1 MFTMFTV
8 HRLVARLL
16 VSVGDETGDVP
27 GWVLITAMTV
37 SLVLLVWGVASSALR
52 GILDRFLNDL
62 SFGA

>member
-1 MFTMFTV
+1 MFTI

-16 VSVGDETGDVP
+16 VGLSDEAGDVP

-37 SLVLLVWGVASSALR
+37 SLVLLVWGVTSSALR

-62 SFGA
+62 SFGG

>member
-1 MFTMFTV
+1 MSMI

-16 VSVGDETGDVP
+16 VRLGDESGDVP

-37 SLVLLVWGVASSALR
+37 ALVPVVWGVTSSALR

-62 SFGA
+62 SFGG

>member
-1 MFTMFTV
+1 MSMI

-16 VSVGDETGDVP
+16 VRLGDESGDVP

-37 SLVLLVWGVASSALR
+37 SLVLVVWGVTSSALR

-62 SFGA
+62 SFGG

>member
-1 MFTMFTV
+1 MYAI

-16 VSVGDETGDVP
+16 ARLGDESGDVP

-37 SLVLLVWGVASSALR
+37 SLVLLVWGVASNALR
-52 GILDRFLNDL
+52 GILDRVLNDL

>member
-1 MFTMFTV
+1 MSTI

-16 VSVGDETGDVP
+16 AGLDDQSGDVP

-37 SLVLLVWGVASSALR
+37 SLVLLVWGVTSSALR

-62 SFGA
+62 SFGG